1 MVRNLERRLERLVED
16 LAGKVFRGPLH
27 PVELAARLVREGDL
41 ALRSSAAG
49 PVAPNVYVIHIHP
62 SDIGDGLVPAGL
74 SGELAGYL
82 EATAAERGWR
92 LEGPVI
98 VHFEIDEASPVGAVR
113 CRTDFTTGPVPV
125 WGYLAGS
132 SQEFA
137 LRSNR
142 LTIGRGLEN
151 DIVIDNPKVSRTHA
165 HLWRESGSAWVA
177 DAGSANGTAVDGLVI
192 DAPTSIGQGSVITFG
207 SVAFT
212 FRGA

>member
-62 SDIGDGLVPAGL
+62 SEMGDGSVPAGL
-74 SGELAGYL
+74 SGELAAYL

-98 VHFEIDEASPVGAVR
+98 VSLELDTASPIGAVR
-113 CRTDFTTGPVPV
+113 CRTDFTKGPVPV
-125 WGYLAGS
+125 WGFLAGS
-132 SQEFA
+132 SEEFA
-137 LRSNR
+137 LRYNR
-142 LTIGRGLEN
+142 LTIGRGLDN
-151 DIVIDNPKVSRTHA
+151 DMVIDNPKVSRAHA
-165 HLWRESGSAWVA
+165 NLWRESGAAWLSDV
-177 DAGSANGTAVDGLVI
+177 GSANGTAVDGLTV
-192 DAPTSIGQGSVITFG
+192 DAPTPIDQGSVVTFG
-207 SVAFT
+207 SVSFT
-212 FRGA
+212 FRRA